1 MNDKVQAALK
11 AREEEK
17 KKKEQEQDPKR
28 SKVAEAL
35 AARDNRMKS
44 DLSTVAS
51 DWEKRINT
59 EIEAYNK
66 HISSSAWGADF
77 LNSSRQNSIS
87 TTKLID
93 EISAYRKYLGD
104 EKTDEILS
112 GLNSIK
118 NSYNLRSSFGSE
130 DEYNSYVEE
139 RKAIDAILNSEDF
152 EEYYNL
158 GLNVE
163 NPSYE
168 DATGTRSFWSPLL
181 DKMNISSPLIDSIK
195 GKEATPV
202 TNMVTFAEKYY
213 NDAMIDSAS
222 GMVDGSGAS
231 NPHATLVAN
240 IHQWMTE
247 DEKKVYNYYVGK
259 GDAQKAEEYLN
270 GLKDK
275 FEQRAAGD
283 LVTKWDDTASELIF
297 SLVSGANQAF
307 TGLGNLDNLINGT
320 EGDSTT
326 NRLNYAYGQMSSNN
340 EGIWKVANDLAQ
352 TTGNMLPSIAVSSA
366 TGVPLFGAVLMGVS
380 SAGNSYSEMRSLGYS
395 ANQARAYG
403 VMVGASE
410 AALQYAIGGISKLGG
425 KAVDKLAG
433 DLIAKCGTKLTT
445 ALAGINNGI
454 ARVAIKYGGQ
464 MGLKM
469 GSEAFEEAT
478 QSVLEPI
485 FKHIVTLGEEDIDI
499 DWENVVYSGILGALS
514 AGFLEGGT
522 TLAGTIYN
530 DVSTTKY
537 GQSLIDKGSVPEL
550 QSLAREMM
558 GVSKETDMLSIQAKT
573 NQTAHNVGEF
583 ALSLGNSVKSQNLT
597 EVTNA
602 LVEKGLSQKE
612 TQKVAEKLINNES
625 LSKKQMSN
633 DAIKAVAEE
642 VVNNPASS
650 MNERKAKFRNAQ
662 VGVKTNASETQ
673 PGEVAVNKKV
683 DVTDRVSADGVTKQT
698 STGEAIT
705 IDKSNPIAKT
715 KDGKVYFNTDRGVV
729 ESSDVSYA
737 SADEGLIYEAFVDM
751 NPAFANALIRN
762 YDGKTPVQSYIKG
775 MREGLIIYGRHN
787 FQGIG
792 KDISGATYFAELS
805 EADQAFA
812 LKLGRNYAAYEA
824 KVKDAPV
831 RQMLR
836 EATKRAEASN
846 TEGANKT
853 AKTGTVGFEKGINK
867 HLLNKEQRGVVE
879 LANHLVKALGIDI
892 VFYDARTKKEGENG
906 YNDNGFYDPET
917 NTIHLDLQ
925 KSHYDNKTIAY
936 TLSHELVH
944 WLKAKSA
951 TDFNNFAKFLMEQYA
966 EHGVDTENLLDKWI
980 EKGYTADEAYEEMIC
995 DACETLLLDSNAVV
1009 KLMKLREQDM
1019 GLFERIKL
1027 HIAEILNKLRNMYKK
1042 YDDRLSDEAK
1052 ALRSMTDV
1060 LEQIYEKFED
1070 AMVGA
1075 AKNAEVMGVSMEF
1088 TVNDAMTGTD
1098 ISDITKKPTVKMQEK
1113 TEYFK
1118 FPKEVIKITKSGSE
1132 RTPMDIKINGK
1143 RFTGEASVRE
1153 LRNARFA
1160 ENKFDPKIVEKI
1172 NNFLDKMKDYLV
1184 EAREKYVYV
1193 GLKDIYE
1200 AKIIISPTTGSIVL
1214 SGLVNN
1220 GDYEINFD
1228 FTKTC
1233 KKKIA
1238 LQEVIEQLAR
1248 EKGTKNEDGTQTEVN
1263 LSEENIRHINE
1274 VLAAN
1279 GIETACLCCFVE
1291 SKRYA
1296 IQSHFQEKV
1305 CDVWNRLVD
1314 EVNAEDGIT
1323 KEAPYFNFA
1332 DQNVNDSKIPD
1343 AEYDRLYADLD
1354 RWRNYKFEDDGE
1366 GEGAVERKMKAFLI
1380 NTPNARKKLRLADFV
1395 TESGRTNL
1403 HKLYPD
1409 IESLAKAKIGTALP
1423 KAIEAFAP
1431 YNGEIELLEV
1441 SGKED
1446 LATYAM
1452 KIAGA
1457 RSQSFSDY
1465 LMSHVYDVLQKTA
1478 SLSARKLT
1486 AHTYTKE
1493 ISRARLFGMTGEKTN
1508 MSVLHEIDP
1517 KVDSWNAGLHEDG
1530 SYFVSDYEAFKN
1542 KKCGQI
1548 QSIPDA
1554 ESIALQNTDG
1564 YSKDCGRIGVGFS
1577 YTHMLKMH
1585 NDPDIRQTIGYHS
1598 SSLPLVLKPLTN
1610 LDKATDY
1617 TPVQNTLNFNG
1628 FRKPNFDIP
1637 DGIPSYATP
1646 PQDIE
1651 PWFKTTSKGKQ
1662 STQRMSKYSKSDA
1675 TFDIKGKYAELCETM
1690 DSTKA
1695 AKETLRQ
1702 LLQFA
1707 EDNGLALVTS
1717 KYKKGGRGDFDL
1729 YTDTQKT
1736 QNPYLSADH
1745 YIEYCISNGLIPM
1758 FYEFAL
1764 NDNYYKDI
1772 YDFNP
1777 FDRLS
1782 YNPET
1787 GLHEDSAD
1795 RKAYAPQNPVHMVN
1809 EDGTMAFPDDFWELV
1824 DKYMKDYNYQR
1835 EDFKKKFPKIMK
1847 EVRAI
1852 KDAEGIPMVSK
1863 SGIKKQVKKQAKK
1876 SEQDSAYLDAVNHG
1890 DMETAQRMVDEA
1902 AKEAG
1907 YDSPKLYH
1915 GTKMFGF
1922 TEVKTSGVEKG
1933 FDWSPFFAANKED
1946 ISASYVPHGKVR
1958 DISSS
1963 MDEDA
1968 IEEAREIAIEERKEN
1983 ISDLIDDFRHLIDKH
1998 FSPWVFG
2005 QTDNSYLEKLVEE
2018 ANPEAGNGDG
2028 VYDVLSDIVCNSFYD
2043 YQDEFGEYE
2052 DYDDWADNSP
2062 EGKEIF
2068 SAITEIEGE
2077 KSALYRLESGEELGG
2092 IYQLYAKLDNMYVVD
2107 GKGVAWNEL
2116 RPEGLPKLE
2125 RYGVKDAPYK
2135 TRDVAEWAR
2144 DNGFDGVIFKNIRDN
2159 GAYGRT
2165 PAGDVYAFFRPE
2177 SQVKS
2182 ADLVTYDDNG
2192 NVIPLSERFNTK
2204 NKDIRHQAKKNTERI
2219 LMGSLFSGGGTLE
2232 AGLVYQMLDKEFAV
2246 EYKASLASAY
2256 TDNFGKEHMFVG
2268 DVRDFNSKEKRN
2280 VFYLHASPVCKSYS
2294 PANHSGGERND
2305 DIITAQATARVLEE
2319 QMPEV
2324 FTVENVKQYRGSEAY
2339 NIIVN
2344 KLNELGYTWDVD
2356 VYKASD
2362 YGNATK
2368 RERMIIRA
2376 VKNGE
2381 LPAKPQKV
2389 SNITSWGEATKD
2401 LWKTDLI
2408 PSTLVKSK
2416 YEAIKNTPELRGIN
2430 LTKLDKPLM
2439 IYDTTKRKTIT
2450 FAWAD
2455 ELSPTLTTKCG
2466 DARIIMP
2473 DGIVYAPTPKF
2484 MGRIQGLPDN
2494 YKYPKATTNAF
2505 KIIGN
2510 GIPTQLTKAV
2520 IGGVLDSAYMQTHD
2534 GKVLHQKKRESNR
2547 TILANALETTI
2558 DTSTQAG
2565 QNELKKLKE
2574 YQGVVAEL
2582 DNLEVHLADVMQQIH
2597 DISFTKGSDRS
2608 KLTALNDDKIKT
2620 QNRIHIYDKRLT
2632 NLESMKPI
2640 KDVLARE
2647 KEAVRVKTEAKAKEA
2662 FDAYKKQIQT
2672 VHEAD
2677 IGRERAEKKAAL
2689 DKLRERMNEK
2699 LKDQRLEMRESQ
2711 RKAVANVRETQAKKD
2726 AKKKLQALVLDTIKW
2741 ITHPDKTDVRCPDM
2755 LKAPYKAF
2763 LDSINFDSERALN
2776 GGERTKNDLRM
2787 DAAMNSL
2794 ANTIDKLRTEQLS
2807 EDGDA
2812 NGFLDIPGSM
2822 VQTLRD
2828 MADNITNSI
2837 GALSNLQ
2844 YLVNRLPSDQLKQ
2857 LTKLIGQLNRAI
2869 KTMNTLHGN
2878 LRFAN
2883 AQALGFESITFLNS
2897 MGEAESTNS
2906 VKNFVHWDN
2915 ALPYY
2920 AFKRFGEA
2928 GISIFEELMDAQDK
2942 MAYNSKAIL
2951 DFKENSWT
2959 DKEANEWSND
2969 THTIYLPSGG
2979 SVTLTTADAMGIYCL
2994 SRRDDN
3000 HGMNHLLG
3008 GGIRVVGLT
3017 KGATKAKDSIATL
3030 TIVDVEEIVDSLTDR
3045 QKEVAV
3051 AIQGFMSTVCSDW
3064 GNEISMKR
3072 FLTNDF
3078 LEKDYYPIESDDENL
3093 NSELPE
3099 ASQGDLY
3106 RLLNISATKSLTKGA
3121 NNRVI
3126 IRNIFD
3132 VFTNHTSDMARLNA
3146 YGMALLDYM
3155 KWINYREKIV
3165 DPDGKIHTRGV
3176 RQSMRTTYGDK
3187 KPIQY
3192 VLNLIKDING
3202 RHTDNGDN
3210 PFLMKMMRL
3219 GKTAS
3224 VGFNLR
3230 VALLQFTSYP
3240 RAAMVL
3246 SKKSLAKGLTKVP
3259 NIKKAEQY
3267 CGIAL
3272 WKSFGFYDTNIARSI
3287 EDQIKG
3293 ATNIQQ
3299 KIIELSMTMPGIA
3312 DAITWGALWNAC
3324 EYEVSQSTTN
3334 EVGSEEFYQEVGKKL
3349 REVVYATQVVDSV
3362 LTRSQIMRS
3371 KSGITQMVTAYMG
3384 EPTLTANILMDAGF
3398 EFEKA
3403 KRTTGSKKT
3412 AWEKTRKIIFKAV
3425 GNYCVLQLIASLAE
3439 SLADAWRDDE
3449 DEEFGEKFK
3458 SAFAENLITNIIPF
3472 NKIPIISDVV
3482 ETILSFFGIGYA
3494 TSDNMATTWLVQI
3507 ADAVKV
3513 WGEVLGENFGG
3524 DETSKTVYNAIYK
3537 TAKALSSVTG
3547 ISVSGAMREVVA
3559 LWNNTA
3565 GAYDSTLKL
3574 RIYESSNEE
3583 LGNELYEAILEG
3595 DERQAN
3601 SLRAKFEDEDAINSA
3616 LRKALRDNDSRIK
3629 EAALADIEGNVSEY
3643 DRIVSEL
3650 LEEGYFTEN
3659 NIKGAITSEI
3669 NSLTED
3675 EDESGGSSKKKS
3687 VYDTKHYGMAIED
3700 GNISL
3705 ANKIKED
3712 IIETHIENG
3721 KSRDAA
3727 ESAFESSLRTYYR
3740 DEYKDGN
3747 ISRTKATSLL
3757 ITYGGLDSNE
3767 TYWKLKE
3774 WDYYIANGTTEGYSK
3789 YTEFYEAVR
3798 TGSNLKTVINEHLTH
3813 GADKSDLASQITKYY
3828 KPLYKEMSNS
3838 ERASLKGYLL
3848 NAYVLLGY
3856 NRTEKSKD
3864 IDNWLKD

>member
-1 MNDKVQAALK
+1 MNNVVQAALN
-11 AREEEK
+11 ARNEER
-17 KKKEQEQDPKR
+17 KKKEQELYSSSVSR
-28 SKVAEAL
+28 AL
-35 AARDNRMKS
+35 AEREKTLDDS
-44 DLSTVAS
+44 LSANVP
-51 DWEKRINT
+51 DWAKRIAT
-59 EIEAYNK
+59 TVEEYNK
-66 HISSSAWGADF
+66 HTSSSAWGSEYLQNA
-77 LNSSRQNSIS
+77 RQTAIDAEN
-87 TTKLID
+87 LIR
-93 EISAYRKYLGD
+93 ESELYRKYLGD
-104 EKTDEILS
+104 DKTDEYLS
-112 GLNSIK
+112 YLNTIK
-118 NSYNLRSSFGSE
+118 DNYTLRSSFDSE
-130 DEYNSYVEE
+130 DAY
-139 RKAIDAILNSEDF
+139 KAW
-152 EEYYNL
+152 Y
-158 GLNVE
+158 
-163 NPSYE
+163 
-168 DATGTRSFWSPLL
+168 
-181 DKMNISSPLIDSIK
+181 
-195 GKEATPV
+195 
-202 TNMVTFAEKYY
+202 
-213 NDAMIDSAS
+213 
-222 GMVDGSGAS
+222 
-231 NPHATLVAN
+231 
-240 IHQWMTE
+240 
-247 DEKKVYNYYVGK
+247 
-259 GDAQKAEEYLN
+259 EEYLTTTAQNEKYAEMAKSEQGKLGWEKYLADVEAAEKAKAEKEASKPWWEKLLGYYGNAGIGDTSMPMGNVPQVVDDVRN
-270 GLKDK
+270 GVGLTDSDPRDTWTDEQKRVYGYLYQESKAEAASYARTVNAYNAKYAEEEALRKIAEASTSSGWAMAGNTIASIVSAPLAMGDLLSDLVNSNAGK
-275 FEQRAAGD
+275 EIKEYDGVVSPFEYSQAVTGSIGEHLNEYGTLDEDIPIIGGKGFGDVYGLGTSILQSAASGYTLGGVGTLVSYFGQGAAAGID
-283 LVTKWDDTASELIF
+283 DAKRRGASDAQAVGYGILLGAFEGIAESIGIDNLFKMSNSRTLKELLKNVFKQAGAEGLEEGLTSIASNIADAWIMQDKSNFNIALQEYMRNGMSESDAKWKVFWDSIEGIVYDTLGGA
-297 SLVSGANQAF
+297 VSG
-307 TGLGNLDNLINGT
+307 
-320 EGDSTT
+320 
-326 NRLNYAYGQMSSNN
+326 
-340 EGIWKVANDLAQ
+340 
-352 TTGNMLPSIAVSSA
+352 
-366 TGVPLFGAVLMGVS
+366 GVHGGFHT
-380 SAGNSYSEMRSLGYS
+380 
-395 ANQARAYG
+395 
-403 VMVGASE
+403 
-410 AALQYAIGGISKLGG
+410 AITS
-425 KAVDKLAG
+425 
-433 DLIAKCGTKLTT
+433 
-445 ALAGINNGI
+445 
-454 ARVAIKYGGQ
+454 
-464 MGLKM
+464 
-469 GSEAFEEAT
+469 
-478 QSVLEPI
+478 
-485 FKHIVTLGEEDIDI
+485 
-499 DWENVVYSGILGALS
+499 ALS
-514 AGFLEGGT
+514 SRE
-522 TLAGTIYN
+522 
-530 DVSTTKY
+530 TTKY
-537 GQSLIDKGSVPEL
+537 GQSLIDNNSVPEL
-550 QSLAREMM
+550 QALAREMM
-558 GVSKETDMLSIQAKT
+558 GVSKDVDKMSIKTKT
-573 NQTAHNVGEF
+573 NANAKNVGRL
-583 ALSLGNSVKSQNLT
+583 AVAMQDSIKSQNLT
-597 EVTNA
+597 DVTNA
-602 LVEKGLSQKE
+602 LVEKGLSQNE
-612 TQKVAEKLINNES
+612 AQKVAEKLINNES

-633 DAIKAVAEE
+633 EAIKAVAEE
-642 VVNNPASS
+642 IINNPDSA
-650 MNERKAKFRNAQ
+650 MNERKAKLRNARL
-662 VGVKTNASETQ
+662 GVKTNASETQ

-683 DVTDRVSADGVTKQT
+683 DVTDRVSADGVTKLT

-715 KDGKVYFNTDRGVV
+715 KDGKVYFNTDKGVV

-812 LKLGRNYAAYEA
+812 LKLGRNYATYEA

-836 EATKRAEASN
+836 EATKRAN

-867 HLLNKEQRGVVE
+867 HLLNKEQRGAVE

-966 EHGVDTENLLDKWI
+966 EHGVDTEKFLDQWI
-980 EKGYTADEAYEEMIC
+980 DKGYSPDEAYEEMIC

-1042 YDDRLSDEAK
+1042 YDGRLSDEAK

-1075 AKNAEVMGVSMEF
+1075 VKNAEVMGVSMEF

-1172 NNFLDKMKDYLV
+1172 NNFLDKMKEYLV

-1343 AEYDRLYADLD
+1343 GEYDRLYADLD

-1717 KYKKGGRGDFDL
+1717 KAKSGRGDFEL
-1729 YTDTQKT
+1729 YVDTEKT

-1787 GLHEDSAD
+1787 GLHEDSVD

-1824 DKYMKDYNYQR
+1824 DKYMRDYNYQR
-1835 EDFKKKFPKIMK
+1835 EDFAKKFPKIMK

-1863 SGIKKQVKKQAKK
+1863 SGIKKQVKAPLSDKQKANFDYNRNNTEIGSTLKTLAGTPIRRYRGVVGKEVGGQVYVHKNYVSDAIPQEKYKKALNILQQNDSNFEFNTVMYDKNKGTIRFDEAPDFDTAREPIAGNFVTVNMETGGITSGYSDYIWHHKWMWVKNDYKGFDVAESWNWSKEWLSVIRATEDKVSNRGIANGTGHGTKNWDAQLTYFGLPLDHSGNSRLKHQKKVDPVKPTSDKWQVGHSESWFYENGFPLYRSVPEEQRTANEKAEMEKRKGGHGTQNKSTLPTYEKIFTYIKNNFEDWENVRILDASSGLGYGTKTGKEMGLDIHDIEPFPNASYNPEWRDYGKLQDMVENGEVEPFDIIISNAVLNVLAQDARDGLVSAMASLLSDGGQMFINVIGKDYAGAKNAT
-1876 SEQDSAYLDAVNHG
+1876 SEIQYNNKGIPVGTVLTQEGENGAGREVFVWGSNSIQKVFGKDELSAYLSDALG
-1890 DMETAQRMVDEA
+1890 S
-1902 AKEAG
+1902 G
-1907 YDSPKLYH
+1907 YK
-1915 GTKMFGF
+1915 
-1922 TEVKTSGVEKG
+1922 
-1933 FDWSPFFAANKED
+1933 
-1946 ISASYVPHGKVR
+1946 
-1958 DISSS
+1958 
-1963 MDEDA
+1963 
-1968 IEEAREIAIEERKEN
+1968 IE
-1983 ISDLIDDFRHLIDKH
+1983 
-1998 FSPWVFG
+1998 
-2005 QTDNSYLEKLVEE
+2005 
-2018 ANPEAGNGDG
+2018 
-2028 VYDVLSDIVCNSFYD
+2028 
-2043 YQDEFGEYE
+2043 
-2052 DYDDWADNSP
+2052 
-2062 EGKEIF
+2062 
-2068 SAITEIEGE
+2068 
-2077 KSALYRLESGEELGG
+2077 
-2092 IYQLYAKLDNMYVVD
+2092 
-2107 GKGVAWNEL
+2107 
-2116 RPEGLPKLE
+2116 
-2125 RYGVKDAPYK
+2125 
-2135 TRDVAEWAR
+2135 
-2144 DNGFDGVIFKNIRDN
+2144 
-2159 GAYGRT
+2159 T
-2165 PAGDVYAFFRPE
+2165 PASAWKGSNLSGTMLVLTKNE
-2177 SQVKS
+2177 GIKNQVK
-2182 ADLVTYDDNG
+2182 
-2192 NVIPLSERFNTK
+2192 K
-2204 NKDIRHQAKKNTERI
+2204 QAKKNTERI

-2305 DIITAQATARVLEE
+2305 DIITAQATARILEE

-2401 LWKTDLI
+2401 LWETDLI

-2520 IGGVLDSAYMQTHD
+2520 IGGVLDSAYMQTHN

-2558 DTSTQAG
+2558 DTSTQEG

-2582 DNLEVHLADVMQQIH
+2582 DNLEAHLADVMQQIH

-2647 KEAVRVKTEAKAKEA
+2647 KEAVRVKTEAKAKLV
-2662 FDAYKKQIQT
+2662 FDAYREYITK
-2672 VHEAD
+2672 VHKED
-2677 IGRERAEKKAAL
+2677 IGKERDKK
-2689 DKLRERMNEK
+2689 KV
-2699 LKDQRLEMRESQ
+2699 
-2711 RKAVANVRETQAKKD
+2711 AVANVRETQAKQD
-2726 AKKKLQALVLDTIKW
+2726 AKKKLHKLVLETIDW
-2741 ITHPDKTDVRCPDM
+2741 IEHPAKTDIKCPDM
-2755 LKAPYKAF
+2755 LKAPFHDFLKSIN
-2763 LDSINFDSERALN
+2763 LDSKRALD
-2776 GGERTKNDLRM
+2776 GGLLTKNDLRI
-2787 DAAMNSL
+2787 DSAMNSL
-2794 ANTIDKLRTEQLS
+2794 ANKIEKLRESQAS
-2807 EDGDA
+2807 DKEGA
-2812 NGFLDIPGSM
+2812 NGFLDLPGDF
-2822 VQTLRD
+2822 VRVLRD
-2828 MADNITNSI
+2828 MADDITEKME
-2837 GALSNLQ
+2837 ALGS
-2844 YLVNRLPSDQLKQ
+2844 VNYVVNGG
-2857 LTKLIGQLNRAI
+2857 LTADDIKTLSKLIRTLVRSI
-2869 KTMNTLHGN
+2869 KTMNTLYAN

-2883 AQALGFESITFLNS
+2883 AQMLGVEAVGFLDS
-2897 MGEAESTNS
+2897 MGKAEKTSS
-2906 VKNFVHWDN
+2906 IKDFVLWDN
-2915 ALPYY
+2915 GIPYY
-2920 AFKRFGEA
+2920 VFKRFGEA
-2928 GISIFEELMDAQDK
+2928 GESVFEEFMDAQDK
-2942 MAYNSKAIL
+2942 MAYNAKKIL
-2951 DFKENSWT
+2951 EFRENTWT

-2969 THTIYLPSGG
+2969 RHVVRLPRGISIN
-2979 SVTLTTADAMGIYCL
+2979 LTTADAMSIYCL
-2994 SRRDDN
+2994 SRRNDGNGDKQ
-3000 HGMNHLLG
+3000 GMKHLLG
-3008 GGIRVVGLT
+3008 GGVRIIGIK
-3017 KGATKAKDSIATL
+3017 KGTSKFAD
-3030 TIVDVEEIVDSLTDR
+3030 EITNLSEADIDEIIDSLSDR
-3045 QKEVAV
+3045 QKQVAE
-3051 AIQGFMSTVCSDW
+3051 AMQEFMSTVGSAW

-3072 FLTNDF
+3072 FLTKDF
-3078 LEKDYYPIESDDENL
+3078 VEKIYFPIESDNQNL
-3093 NSELPE
+3093 KAELPE

-3106 RLLNISATKSLTKGA
+3106 RLLNISATKSTNKYA
-3121 NNRVI
+3121 NNRLVV
-3126 IRNIFD
+3126 RNIFD
-3132 VFTNHTSDMARLNA
+3132 VFTNHMSDMAKLNA
-3146 YGMALLDYM
+3146 FGMALLDYM
-3155 KWINYREKIV
+3155 KWVNYKESVTTDAGEIV
-3165 DPDGKIHTRGV
+3165 DRSV
-3176 RQSMRTTYGDK
+3176 RQSMNNTYGDEA
-3187 KPIQY
+3187 IHY

-3210 PFLMKMMRL
+3210 QFLMKMIRL

-3224 VGFNLR
+3224 VGNNLR
-3230 VALLQFTSYP
+3230 VAFLQFTSYP

-3246 SKKSLAKGLTKVP
+3246 SNKSLAMGLTKVP
-3259 NIKKAEQY
+3259 NLKMAEKY

-3293 ATNIQQ
+3293 ATNIRQ
-3299 KIIELSMTMPGIA
+3299 KIIELSMTMPGLA

-3324 EYEVSQSTTN
+3324 EYEVSKTTTN
-3334 EVGSEEFYQEVGKKL
+3334 TVGSEEFYQEVGKKL

-3371 KSGITQMVTAYMG
+3371 KSGLTQMATAYMG

-3398 EFEKA
+3398 QFEME
-3403 KRTTGSKKT
+3403 KRISGSPKT
-3412 AWEKTRKIIFKAV
+3412 AWKKTSKAIIGAV
-3425 GNYCVLQLIASLAE
+3425 GNYCVLQLLTSLAE

-3449 DEEFGEKFK
+3449 DEEFDEKFK
-3458 SAFAENLITNIIPF
+3458 SAFVENLITNIIPV
-3472 NKIPIISDVV
+3472 NKLPILSDIAD
-3482 ETILSFFGIGYA
+3482 TILSFFGMGYA
-3494 TSDNMATTWLVQI
+3494 SSDNMATTWLTQI

-3513 WGEVLGENFGG
+3513 WSEVLGEKLGG
-3524 DETSKTVYNAIYK
+3524 EDTSKTVYNAIYK

-3565 GAYDSTLKL
+3565 GEYDSTLKL
-3574 RIYESSNEE
+3574 RMYESSNDE

-3595 DERQAN
+3595 NDRQAD
-3601 SLRAKFEDEDAINSA
+3601 SLRDEFEDEDSANSA
-3616 LRKALRDNDSRIK
+3616 LRKAIR
-3629 EAALADIEGNVSEY
+3629 
-3643 DRIVSEL
+3643 
-3650 LEEGYFTEN
+3650 
-3659 NIKGAITSEI
+3659 
-3669 NSLTED
+3669 
-3675 EDESGGSSKKKS
+3675 
-3687 VYDTKHYGMAIED
+3687 
-3700 GNISL
+3700 
-3705 ANKIKED
+3705 
-3712 IIETHIENG
+3712 NG
-3721 KSRDAA
+3721 
-3727 ESAFESSLRTYYR
+3727 
-3740 DEYKDGN
+3740 YKDGN
-3747 ISRTKATSLL
+3747 ISRSKAMDMLTEH
-3757 ITYGGLDSNE
+3757 GGMESNE
-3767 TYWKLKE
+3767 AYWKLKE
-3774 WDYYIANGTTEGYSK
+3774 WDYYIANGTTESYSK

-3798 TGSNLKTVINEHLTH
+3798 TGSNLKAVINEHLTY
-3813 GADKSDLASQITKYY
+3813 GAEKSDLASQITKYY
-3828 KPLYKEMSNS
+3828 KPLYREMSNS

-3848 NAYVLLGY
+3848 NAYALLGY
-3856 NRTEKSKD
+3856 NRAEKSKD
-3864 IDNWLKD
+3864 IDKWLKD